1 MNTCQDDLQDLF
13 GVSGRDHR
21 VSRLPAPGSSS
32 GSPQAK
38 SWNNRQPPPNFP
50 HQRRTQVS
58 VVASFLC
65 SILRNIHLR
74 TKTHSFVF
82 PFHLF
87 LTSCIFVTFQHV
99 SCPLAILLLFD
110 GWFFFWQRDALFST
124 PALESCFLV
133 GLQRTSDKTKQKI
146 WDWSVLSLT
155 LCPSWVFNVTH
166 FSLSLWQTLL
176 FNRQAVVQTNVWHVP
191 KLNRV
196 KSDTEEGN
204 PTQWRPE
211 DANNSLSRN

>member
-1 MNTCQDDLQDLF
+1 MFTKFVDTKFRFYFIVLPKLGNQCQCNASWILCFSNLHHFTSTRSSFFMNTCQDDLQDLF

-50 HQRRTQVS
+50 HQKRTQVS

-110 GWFFFWQRDALFST
+110 G
-124 PALESCFLV
+124 
-133 GLQRTSDKTKQKI
+133 
-146 WDWSVLSLT
+146 
-155 LCPSWVFNVTH
+155 
-166 FSLSLWQTLL
+166 
-176 FNRQAVVQTNVWHVP
+176 
-191 KLNRV
+191 
-196 KSDTEEGN
+196 
-204 PTQWRPE
+204 
-211 DANNSLSRN
+211 